1 MEADGIQQL
10 RAAEQEAQS
19 IVASARQAKAA
30 RLRQAKEEAEREVAA
45 YRATREQEFNARV
58 SAQGSNSGSATARL
72 QSESD
77 ATVARLTQQMAAS
90 KDAVVS
96 KLVRAVT
103 TVTA

>member
-1 MEADGIQQL
+1 M
-10 RAAEQEAQS
+10 
-19 IVASARQAKAA
+19 
-30 RLRQAKEEAEREVAA
+30 AA

-58 SAQGSNSGSATARL
+58 SAVRVGPPPLPLRPAAPPARKGASQRGGASRAQQGSNSGSATARL